1 MRCHGCDRDRR
12 WPASA
17 RFCGR
22 CGAPLDGAR
31 PPGTHR
37 DRGSPPA
44 GSTGAAR
51 GPRGL
56 RATVA
61 RLTGGPG
68 AVLLVAVAGAV
79 VAGLLVATLP
89 DGTGASGD
97 AVSIPSARPSDG
109 TTVVRAA
116 DRHVG
121 PADCGDHLQELPRPI
136 RRGGLY
142 TGTLE
147 WRDGRLCRPLPP
159 TDGEPPPRCEP
170 PSVPVCVVP

>member
-1 MRCHGCDRDRR
+1 MRCHGCDLR

-22 CGAPLDGAR
+22 CGARLDGAR
-31 PPGTHR
+31 PPDTRRG
-37 DRGSPPA
+37 DGSPPT
-44 GSTGAAR
+44 GSVGADR
-51 GPRGL
+51 GRRGV
-56 RATVA
+56 RALA
-61 RLTGGPG
+61 AHLTGRLG
-68 AVLLVAVAGAV
+68 AVLLVAVAGTV
-79 VAGLLVATLP
+79 VAGLLVTTLP
-89 DGTGASGD
+89 VGTGASGD

-136 RRGGLY
+136 RKGGLW

-159 TDGEPPPRCEP
+159 AEGEPRPRCEP
-170 PSVPVCVVP
+170 PWVLACVVP